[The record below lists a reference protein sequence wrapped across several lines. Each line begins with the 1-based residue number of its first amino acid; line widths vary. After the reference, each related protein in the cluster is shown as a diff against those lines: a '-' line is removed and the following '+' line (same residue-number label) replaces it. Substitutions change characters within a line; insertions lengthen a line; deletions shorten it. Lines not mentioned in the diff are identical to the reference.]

1 MSNQEMVDL
10 FRQQLAN
17 LLVYKKTSVIDSLN
31 QTGFPASVSIADNE
45 LISLTLKGL
54 ATNESFK
61 NKVINLMGG
70 SADVQGFRNFAPQP
84 EKGGMVV
91 VIGADDLNADISTG
105 SQDFVDFRPFN
116 DKCNGIT

>member
-1 MSNQEMVDL
+1 MSSEEMVNM

-17 LLVYKKTSVIDSLN
+17 LLVYKRDNVVNSLN
-31 QTGFPASVSIADNE
+31 QTGFPASMNVSNNE

-70 SADVQGFRNFAPQP
+70 GTGLQGFKNFAPQP
-84 EKGGMVV
+84 EKGGMVY
-91 VIGADDLNADISTG
+91 VIGANDLDARITTG
-105 SQDFVDFRPFN
+105 SQDFVDFPVFQ
-116 DKCNGIT
+116 DKCNGLT